1 MSSSN
6 FSLLLALILILIC
19 QSADT
24 KTTHSPPS
32 QSHLSIP
39 LFHRDMLAMKKNN
52 VDYKTLVNSYEG
64 SLYHTSVYNKLGGD
78 YVAYFWV
85 GSPPQRVGF
94 LIDTGSRLMW
104 LQCLPCEECYNQ
116 TEGPI
121 FDPAQSSSYQ
131 EIECNSI
138 QCHHE
143 AHIIEPCNGYD
154 YEGIS
159 TNNSTTAE
167 EQCRYHYGYADGET
181 TGGRMIKEKLTFIM
195 DQEAVENIVM
205 GCSDSFGG
213 NYTGKYA
220 GILGLNHGP
229 YSILDQLG
237 VTNFSFCLPNPSFK
251 DLTTLDFFYPGP
263 KSTSETVITPFMIPR
278 FEKSNQ
284 YYVSFSGISIN
295 DILLPIPLSYWHRS
309 SSSGNGDDNGVLID
323 SGSSIT
329 WFPKE
334 VYTIF
339 RDSFVKFT
347 SKALHQLEHPATI
360 QVRYDACFKRHP
372 FEGTT
377 DTDLH
382 FPIVKFHFISNS
394 MFTASSITLTTS
406 QLFLD
411 MDNNT
416 YCLAFAPAS
425 YNFTIIGSHQLQGT
439 RLTFDLYHNNLILS
453 PNDCS

>member
-1 MSSSN
+1 MFSSD
-6 FSLLLALILILIC
+6 FSLLLVLILILIP

-24 KTTHSPPS
+24 KTTHLPPS

-39 LFHRDMLAMKKNN
+39 LYHRDMLAIKKNN
-52 VDYKTLVNSYEG
+52 LDYKTLVNSYEG
-64 SLYHTSVYNKLGGD
+64 SLFHTSVYNQLG
-78 YVAYFWV
+78 
-85 GSPPQRVGF
+85 
-94 LIDTGSRLMW
+94 
-104 LQCLPCEECYNQ
+104 
-116 TEGPI
+116 GPI
-121 FDPAQSSSYQ
+121 FDPAQSSSYE

-143 AHIIEPCNGYD
+143 VHIIEPCNGYD

-167 EQCRYHYGYADGET
+167 EQCRYHYSYADGET
-181 TGGRMIKEKLTFIM
+181 TDGRMIKEKLTFIM

-213 NYTGKYA
+213 NYSGKYA
-220 GILGLNHGP
+220 GILGLNHG
-229 YSILDQLG
+229 
-237 VTNFSFCLPNPSFK
+237 
-251 DLTTLDFFYPGP
+251 
-263 KSTSETVITPFMIPR
+263 
-278 FEKSNQ
+278 
-284 YYVSFSGISIN
+284 ISIN
-295 DILLPIPLSYWHRS
+295 NILLPIPSSYWHRS

-323 SGSSIT
+323 SGSSLT

-339 RDSFVKFT
+339 RDSFAKFT
-347 SKALHQLEHPATI
+347 SKALYQLEHPAGIPVTFDI
-360 QVRYDACFKRHP
+360 CFRRHP

-377 DTDLH
+377 DIDFH
-382 FPIVKFHFISNS
+382 SPIVKFHFISNS

-416 YCLAFAPAS
+416 YCLAFASSS